1 MDRHFGDAEER
12 RRISMA
18 LSVRQ
23 ETAARFAE
31 LRHGV
36 WSMLVKVL
44 HIPAGRKIA
53 RDRSRLAR

>member
-23 ETAARFAE
+23 ETRARFAE
-31 LRHGV
+31 LRRGV
-36 WSMLVKVL
+36 WSTLVKVL